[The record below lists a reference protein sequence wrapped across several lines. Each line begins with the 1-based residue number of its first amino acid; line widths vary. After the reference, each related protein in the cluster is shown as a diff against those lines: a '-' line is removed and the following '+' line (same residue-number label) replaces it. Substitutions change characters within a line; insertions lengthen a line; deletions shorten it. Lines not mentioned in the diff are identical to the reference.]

1 MFFSEKDRMILETY
15 KTIILGLADYLGE
28 NSEVVLHSLEN
39 LEKSVIMI
47 AGEHTGRKI
56 GAPITDLALNM
67 LKEINC
73 SEKKPYQTYFTKN
86 KNGKKMKSSTIAIYG
101 ENNRIIGLLCINLNL
116 DCPFDDFIKDFIYP
130 KEEININQIKNQ
142 YLVENFSNDS
152 EHLIEAIIEKI
163 SLEIRDNQ
171 EITISNKNKEIIKKL
186 YEEGIFNMK
195 DSVFKVAEYL
205 NISKHTVYL
214 HLRNLNKIK

>member
-1 MFFSEKDRMILETY
+1 MFFSDNDRMILETY
-15 KTIILGLADYLGE
+15 KNLVSGLAEYLGE

-67 LKEINC
+67 LKEINQI
-73 SEKKPYQTYFTKN
+73 EKKAYQTYFTKN
-86 KNGKKMKSSTIAIYG
+86 KNGQKMKSSTIAIYG
-101 ENNRIIGLLCINLNL
+101 ENERIIGLLCINLNL
-116 DCPFDDFIKDFIYP
+116 DSSFNNFIKDFIYP
-130 KEEININQIKNQ
+130 REVLNINQAKNQ

-152 EHLIEAIIEKI
+152 ENLIETIVEKI
-163 SLEIRDNQ
+163 SLEVKNNDK
-171 EITISNKNKEIIKKL
+171 ITISNKNKEIIKKL

-195 DSVFKVAEYL
+195 DSVFKIAKYL
-205 NISKHTVYL
+205 DISKHTVYL
-214 HLRNLNKIK
+214 HLRNINKNK

>member
-1 MFFSEKDRMILETY
+1 MFFSEKDRMILDAY
-15 KTIILGLADYLGE
+15 KNLVLGLAEYLGE

-67 LKEINC
+67 LKEINQTDQ
-73 SEKKPYQTYFTKN
+73 KPYQTYFTKN

-130 KEEININQIKNQ
+130 KEEINTNQMKNQ

-152 EHLIEAIIEKI
+152 ENLIETIVEKI
-163 SLEIRDNQ
+163 SLEIKENE

-195 DSVFKVAEYL
+195 DSVIKVAEYL
-205 NISKHTVYL
+205 DISKHTVYL
-214 HLRNLNKIK
+214 HLRNLNKNK